1 MSKRLPC
8 IALTMGAPSGVGPE
22 VLAKALTLPE
32 LMERCVPLVLGDRKV
47 MEKICEELALPLRWH
62 GIDEPEEARPGVPN
76 LMNLTHV
83 DMSRFHWGLQSV
95 ELSYASTFYIYKAI
109 QIRERVDAL
118 VTAPIHKRMLAEAG
132 FPYPGHSEMLVSE
145 TNTKQSIMLQIGERL
160 KVAHVTNHYPLKEVA
175 GHLSVE
181 RIAGAIR
188 LAYEAMREL
197 FDIRNPRIGVAGL
210 NPHAGEGGLFGTED
224 IELIT
229 PAILLAKEQGCPAEG
244 PVSADV
250 LFHRA
255 VAGDY
260 DVVVAM
266 YHDQGYVPFRLID
279 FQKGVNLQYGL
290 PIIRTSV
297 DHGTAYDIAGKGL
310 ASEESMVRSILFAA
324 ELASRN
330 MT

>member
-1 MSKRLPC
+1 MNRLPC
-8 IALTMGAPSGVGPE
+8 VAVTMGAPSGVGPE
-22 VLAKALTLPE
+22 VIAKALALPE
-32 LMERCVPLVLGDRKV
+32 LMERCIPLVLGDRNV
-47 MEKICEELALPLRWH
+47 LEKICRELSLPVEWNLVE
-62 GIDEPEEARPGVPN
+62 DPEEARPGHAN
-76 LMNLTHV
+76 LMNLTNV
-83 DMSRFHWGLQSV
+83 DMSRFHWGLQSA

-145 TNTKQSIMLQIGERL
+145 TMTKQSIMLQIGERL
-160 KVAHVTNHYPLKEVA
+160 KVAHVTNHYPLKDVA
-175 GHLSVE
+175 GKLSVE

-188 LAYEAMREL
+188 LAYQAMREL
-197 FDIRNPRIGVAGL
+197 FDLRSPRVGVAGL

-224 IELIT
+224 LELIT
-229 PAILLAKEQGCPAEG
+229 PAVLSAQEQGFPSEG
-244 PVSADV
+244 PISADV

-255 VAGDY
+255 LGGEF

-324 ELASRN
+324 ELAARKPA
-330 MT
+330 